1 MVDSAGPAIRPR
13 DVDHRQAPDR
23 RRQPTPMISRYQ
35 FWGRRRGGRRQA
47 EHYRIYVDRP
57 GRWVIIACALVIAL
71 SIADAHVTLSILGD
85 GGAEINP
92 VMRAVLALGERP
104 FLIVKLALTLT
115 GAAVLYLHNT
125 WPLGRVSVWIA
136 LGGYGALTGYHMVIH
151 VMQRW
156 AG

>member
-1 MVDSAGPAIRPR
+1 MVDSAGEALRPHEMN
-13 DVDHRQAPDR
+13 HRQAPDR
-23 RRQPTPMISRYQ
+23 RRQPTPMISRYH

-47 EHYRIYVDRP
+47 EQGRIYVDRP
-57 GRWVIIACALVIAL
+57 GLWVIVACVLLIAL
-71 SIADAHVTLSILGD
+71 SIADAHVTLRILGE
-85 GGAEINP
+85 GGEEINP

-104 FLIVKLALTLT
+104 FLLVKLALTLA

-136 LGGYGALTGYHMVIH
+136 LGSYGALTGYHVVVH

-156 AG
+156 VG